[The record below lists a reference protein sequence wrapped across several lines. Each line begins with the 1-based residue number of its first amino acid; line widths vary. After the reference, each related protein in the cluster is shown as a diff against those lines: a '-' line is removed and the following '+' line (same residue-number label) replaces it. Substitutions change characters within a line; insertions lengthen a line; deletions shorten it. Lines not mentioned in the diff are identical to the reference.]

1 MGLSS
6 HSNRSNSESEDIST
20 ANTVRN
26 YPLHKD
32 NTLPDLLSTSP
43 PSKARTKG
51 EKERPRSCV
60 EGGVSKANFKLGE
73 DINDIMKKRWSSI
86 GLNSKLY
93 QAFDRLGKEE
103 EEYTDSLENPDK
115 SDDTNSSE
123 RIPPLKEDREPESLD
138 SNFSDEKPLNGRR
151 FKKLQQKWELLSG
164 QNSTESPPSSPTNVG
179 NKSKIPRPITSP
191 VRPSGIPVPVKKVIT
206 PPSGKNPLLKGIN
219 IVKNS
224 PMKKPTP
231 SAR

>member
-6 HSNRSNSESEDIST
+6 QSNRSNSESEDILT
-20 ANTVRN
+20 
-26 YPLHKD
+26 D
-32 NTLPDLLSTSP
+32 NTLRNFPVHTDKSLPDLLSTSP
-43 PSKARTKG
+43 PSKGRTKDR
-51 EKERPRSCV
+51 ERPRSCV
-60 EGGVSKANFKLGE
+60 EGGIQKSNFKLGE

-93 QAFDRLGKEE
+93 QAFDRLGKDE
-103 EEYTDSLENPDK
+103 EEYTDSLENPEK
-115 SDDTNSSE
+115 SDDTYSSD
-123 RIPPLKEDREPESLD
+123 RIPPLKDDCQPESLD

-164 QNSTESPPSSPTNVG
+164 QNSSESPPPSPTNAT

-191 VRPSGIPVPVKKVIT
+191 VRPSGIPVPVKKVTT
-206 PPSGKNPLLKGIN
+206 PPGAKNPVLKGLNTI
-219 IVKNS
+219 KNS

-231 SAR
+231 SVR